1 MKSNNEIP
9 KEYTRSDLTILLT
22 EKLTKNE
29 FHISKN
35 TFDAMLKKVK
45 TLVINNAFD
54 YNLYYIDT
62 FYKECPYFQD
72 QAVPH
77 LREPQ

>member
-35 TFDAMLKKVK
+35 TFDAM
-45 TLVINNAFD
+45 
-54 YNLYYIDT
+54 
-62 FYKECPYFQD
+62 
-72 QAVPH
+72 
-77 LREPQ
+77 